1 MSMSLEKKYFDEI
14 YAKDS
19 LIDGDY
25 NASSHARYLK
35 SIFELVEADVSSLVD
50 FGFGKANL
58 LYQVLKVFRPGRV
71 KAIDNSEYAFQ
82 NLIKKHWVKQ
92 WKINC
97 YHQGILDFEPSPKAF
112 DLGLCNSVLQYV
124 PDEDLELCI
133 ERMSYSCRY
142 LYLHVPTTED
152 YEKLKDHSD
161 FVDPYAHKR
170 SDLIYRELVSRY
182 FVQVSWGLLESKT
195 HVDVENSAF
204 FDSLYRN

>member
-1 MSMSLEKKYFDEI
+1 MSLEKKYFDEI

-35 SIFELVEADVSSLVD
+35 SIFELVEAEVSSLVD
-50 FGFGKANL
+50 FGFGKGNL
-58 LYQVLKVFRPGRV
+58 LYQVAKTFKPGSIT
-71 KAIDNSEYAFQ
+71 AIDNSSYAYEA
-82 NLIKKHWVKQ
+82 LLKKHWVKQ
-92 WKINC
+92 WKLDC
-97 YHQGILDFEPSPKAF
+97 RHQGILDFEPSQKAF

-142 LYLHVPTTED
+142 LYLHVPSRED
-152 YEKLKDHSD
+152 YEKLKYFSD
-161 FVDPYAHKR
+161 FEDPYAISR
-170 SDLIYRELVSRY
+170 GNEVYRELVSRY
-182 FVQVSWGLLESKT
+182 FVSVSWGLLESKT

-204 FDSLYRN
+204 FDSLYRL